1 MNVYYKDPNKKLHHI
16 IASSDYDGDP
26 VLAVMDVFTMIKE
39 DKMPC
44 TSAIMAVINGNKG
57 KTNEEFIKSNNI
69 CKRKLN

>member
-39 DKMPC
+39 DKMPF
-44 TSAIMAVINGNKG
+44 SGAIMAVVEGGKG
-57 KTNEEFIKSNNI
+57 KQSEEATQND
-69 CKRKLN
+69 CA

>member
-1 MNVYYKDPNKKLHHI
+1 MNVYYKDPDKKLHHI

-44 TSAIMAVINGNKG
+44 YGAIMAVVEGGKNKG
-57 KTNEEFIKSNNI
+57 KQSEEATQND
-69 CKRKLN
+69 CA